1 MNMNKVI
8 VSVRGLKKY
17 FPVRKGIFSR
27 VSDYV
32 RAVDGIELEIKRGT
46 TVGLVGESGSG
57 KTTLGKTVLR
67 LVSPTAGKIFFEG
80 EDITELDSSRL
91 RLLRREMQMVF
102 QNPYGSLNPRMNV
115 GSLVSEGISIHNTVK
130 KEKRHE
136 FVARLLSEVGLG
148 TDVMSRY
155 PHEFS
160 GGQRQRIAIAR
171 AISLHPKFIV
181 CDEPVSALDVSV
193 QAQIINL
200 LKDLQKKH
208 GLSYLFISHDLSVVK
223 HVSDLVAVMY
233 LGKIVEVASSD
244 EVYST
249 PLHPY
254 TRMLISAIPE
264 IKRAGEGGREEV
276 SISGEIKS
284 LADIPSGCS
293 FHPRCPLA
301 TEVCSRETPQLE
313 KRGAEG
319 RSVACHNV

>member
-1 MNMNKVI
+1 MDQNKAI

-17 FPVRKGIFSR
+17 FPVRKGVLSR
-27 VSDYV
+27 VSEYV
-32 RAVDGIELEIKRGT
+32 RAVDEVELEVKRGS

-67 LVSPTAGKIFFEG
+67 LLAPTAGKIFFEG
-80 EDITELDSSRL
+80 EDITELDSARL
-91 RLLRREMQMVF
+91 RSLRREMQMIF

-130 KEKRHE
+130 KEERGE
-136 FVARLLSEVGLG
+136 FVARLLGEVGLG
-148 TDVMSRY
+148 TDVMGRY

-171 AISLHPKFIV
+171 AISLRPKFVV

-208 GLSYLFISHDLSVVK
+208 GLSYLFISHDLRVVK
-223 HVSDLVAVMY
+223 HISDLVAVMY
-233 LGKIVEVASSD
+233 LGKIVEIAPS
-244 EVYST
+244 EEIYSN
-249 PLHPY
+249 PVHPY
-254 TRMLISAIPE
+254 TKMLISAIPE
-264 IKRAGEGGREEV
+264 IKTTRGGNGEEV

-301 TEVCSRETPQLE
+301 TEVCTREIPRLE
-313 KRGAEG
+313 KKGTDG

>member
-1 MNMNKVI
+1 MNETI
-8 VSVRGLKKY
+8 VSVKGLKKY
-17 FPVRKGIFSR
+17 FPVRKGVLSR

-32 RAVDGIELEIKRGT
+32 RAVDEVELEVKRGT
-46 TVGLVGESGSG
+46 TMGLVGESGSG

-67 LVSPTAGKIFFEG
+67 LLAPTAGKIFFEG
-80 EDITELDSSRL
+80 EDITELDSARL
-91 RLLRREMQMVF
+91 RSLRREMQMIF

-130 KEKRHE
+130 KEERGE
-136 FVARLLSEVGLG
+136 FVAQLLGEVGLG
-148 TDVMSRY
+148 TDVMGRY

-171 AISLHPKFIV
+171 AISLHPKFVV

-208 GLSYLFISHDLSVVK
+208 GLSYLFISHDLRVVK
-223 HVSDLVAVMY
+223 HISDLVAVMY
-233 LGKIVEVASSD
+233 LGKIVEIAPSED
-244 EVYST
+244 IYSN
-249 PLHPY
+249 PAHPY
-254 TRMLISAIPE
+254 TKMLISAIPE
-264 IKRAGEGGREEV
+264 IKTTRGGNGEEV
-276 SISGEIKS
+276 SISGEIKN
-284 LADIPSGCS
+284 LAEIPSGCS

-301 TEVCSRETPQLE
+301 TEVCSRETPRLE
-313 KRGAEG
+313 KKGADG

>member
-1 MNMNKVI
+1 MNEAI
-8 VSVRGLKKY
+8 VNIKGLKKY
-17 FPVRKGIFSR
+17 FPIRKGVLSR

-32 RAVDGIELEIKRGT
+32 RAVDDVELEVKKGS

-67 LVSPTAGKIFFEG
+67 LLSPTAGKIFFEG
-80 EDITELDSSRL
+80 EDITKLESTRL
-91 RLLRREMQMVF
+91 RSLRREMQMIF

-115 GSLVSEGISIHNTVK
+115 GSLVSEGISIHNTVR
-130 KEKRHE
+130 KEERGE
-136 FVARLLSEVGLG
+136 FTARLLGEVGLG
-148 TDVMSRY
+148 ADVMNRY

-171 AISLHPKFIV
+171 AISLRPKFIV

-208 GLSYLFISHDLSVVK
+208 GLSYLFISHDLRVVK
-223 HVSDLVAVMY
+223 HLSDLVAVMY
-233 LGKIVEVASSD
+233 LGKIVEIAPS
-244 EVYST
+244 EEIYSN

-264 IKRAGEGGREEV
+264 IKRTGSKNGNKA
-276 SISGEIKS
+276 SISGEIRS

-301 TEVCSRETPQLE
+301 TDVCLREIPRLE
-313 KRGAEG
+313 KKEADG
-319 RSVACHNV
+319 RSVACHNI

>member
-1 MNMNKVI
+1 MTSETI
-8 VSVRGLKKY
+8 VSIRGLKKY
-17 FPVRKGIFSR
+17 FPVRKGVLSR

-32 RAVDGIELEIKRGT
+32 RAVDDVELEVKRGS

-67 LVSPTAGKIFFEG
+67 LLTPTAGKIFFEG
-80 EDITELDSSRL
+80 EDITGLDSARL
-91 RLLRREMQMVF
+91 RPLRREMQMIF

-130 KEKRHE
+130 KEERGE
-136 FVARLLSEVGLG
+136 FVTRLLGEVGLG
-148 TDVMSRY
+148 TDVMGRY

-171 AISLHPKFIV
+171 AISLHPKFVV

-208 GLSYLFISHDLSVVK
+208 GLSYLFISHDLRVVK
-223 HVSDLVAVMY
+223 HISDLVAVMY
-233 LGKIVEVASSD
+233 LGKIVEIAPS
-244 EVYST
+244 EEIYSN
-249 PLHPY
+249 PVHPY
-254 TRMLISAIPE
+254 TKMLISAIPE
-264 IKRAGEGGREEV
+264 INRTGSKNGKEASV
-276 SISGEIKS
+276 SGEIKS
-284 LADIPSGCS
+284 IADIPSGCS
-293 FHPRCPLA
+293 FHPRCPIA
-301 TEVCSRETPQLE
+301 TEICSRETPPLE
-313 KRGAEG
+313 KKGDDG

>member
-1 MNMNKVI
+1 MINETI

-17 FPVRKGIFSR
+17 FPVRKGVLSR
-27 VSDYV
+27 VSEYV
-32 RAVDGIELEIKRGT
+32 RAVDEVELEVKRGS

-67 LVSPTAGKIFFEG
+67 LLAPTAGKIFFEG
-80 EDITELDSSRL
+80 EDITELDSARL
-91 RLLRREMQMVF
+91 RSLRREMQMIF

-130 KEKRHE
+130 KEERGE
-136 FVARLLSEVGLG
+136 FVARLLGEVGLG
-148 TDVMSRY
+148 TDVMGRY

-171 AISLHPKFIV
+171 AISLRPKFVV

-208 GLSYLFISHDLSVVK
+208 GLSYLFISHDLRVVK
-223 HVSDLVAVMY
+223 HISDLVAVMY
-233 LGKIVEVASSD
+233 LGKIVEIAPS
-244 EVYST
+244 EEIYSN
-249 PLHPY
+249 PVHPY
-254 TRMLISAIPE
+254 TKMLISAIPE
-264 IKRAGEGGREEV
+264 IKRTRSENGSEA

-284 LADIPSGCS
+284 IADIPSGCS

-301 TEVCSRETPQLE
+301 TEVCAREIPRLE
-313 KRGAEG
+313 KKGADG

>member
-1 MNMNKVI
+1 MTSETI
-8 VSVRGLKKY
+8 VSIRGLKKY
-17 FPVRKGIFSR
+17 FPVRKGVLSR

-32 RAVDGIELEIKRGT
+32 RAVDDVELEVKRGS

-67 LVSPTAGKIFFEG
+67 LLTPTAGKIFFEG
-80 EDITELDSSRL
+80 EDITGLDSARL
-91 RLLRREMQMVF
+91 RPLRREMQMIF

-130 KEKRHE
+130 KEERGE
-136 FVARLLSEVGLG
+136 FVARLLGEVGLG
-148 TDVMSRY
+148 TDVMGRY

-171 AISLHPKFIV
+171 AISLHPKFVV

-208 GLSYLFISHDLSVVK
+208 GLSYLFISHDLRVVK

-233 LGKIVEVASSD
+233 LGKIVEIAPS
-244 EVYST
+244 EEIYSN
-249 PLHPY
+249 PVHPY
-254 TRMLISAIPE
+254 TKMLISAIPE
-264 IKRAGEGGREEV
+264 INRTGSKNGREA

-284 LADIPSGCS
+284 IADIPSGCS

-301 TEVCSRETPQLE
+301 TEICSRETPPLE
-313 KRGAEG
+313 KKGADG

>member
-1 MNMNKVI
+1 MNEAI
-8 VSVRGLKKY
+8 VSIRGLKKY
-17 FPVRKGIFSR
+17 FPVRKGLLSR

-32 RAVDGIELEIKRGT
+32 RAVDDVELEVKKGR

-67 LVSPTAGKIFFEG
+67 LLAPTAGKIFFEG
-80 EDITELDSSRL
+80 EDITELDSARL
-91 RLLRREMQMVF
+91 RALRREMQMIF

-130 KEKRHE
+130 KEERGE
-136 FVARLLSEVGLG
+136 FVARLLGEVGLG
-148 TDVMSRY
+148 ADVMNRY

-171 AISLHPKFIV
+171 AISLHPKFVV

-208 GLSYLFISHDLSVVK
+208 GLSYLFISHDLRVVK

-233 LGKIVEVASSD
+233 LGKIVEIAPS
-244 EVYST
+244 EEIYSK
-249 PLHPY
+249 PMHPY
-254 TRMLISAIPE
+254 TKILISAIPE
-264 IKRAGEGGREEV
+264 IKTTRSGNGEEV

-301 TEVCSRETPQLE
+301 TEVCSREVPRLE
-313 KRGAEG
+313 KKGVEG

>member
-1 MNMNKVI
+1 MNMNKAI
-8 VSVRGLKKY
+8 VSIRGLKKY
-17 FPVRKGIFSR
+17 FPIRGGVLSR

-32 RAVDGIELEIKRGT
+32 RAVDDVELEVKRGS

-67 LVSPTAGKIFFEG
+67 LLAPTAGKIFFEG

-91 RLLRREMQMVF
+91 RSLRREMQMIF

-130 KEKRHE
+130 KEERGE
-136 FVARLLSEVGLG
+136 FVAQLLGEVGLG
-148 TDVMSRY
+148 TDVMGRY

-171 AISLHPKFIV
+171 AISLHPKFVV

-208 GLSYLFISHDLSVVK
+208 GLSYLFISHDLRVVK
-223 HVSDLVAVMY
+223 HISDLVAVMY
-233 LGKIVEVASSD
+233 LGKIVEIAPSED
-244 EVYST
+244 IYSN
-249 PLHPY
+249 PVHPY
-254 TRMLISAIPE
+254 TKMLISAIPE
-264 IKRAGEGGREEV
+264 IKTTRGGNGEEV
-276 SISGEIKS
+276 SISGEIKN

-301 TEVCSRETPQLE
+301 TEVCSRETPRLE
-313 KRGAEG
+313 KKGADG

>member
-1 MNMNKVI
+1 MSETI

-17 FPVRKGIFSR
+17 FPVRKGVLSR

-32 RAVDGIELEIKRGT
+32 RAVDDVELEVKKGS

-67 LVSPTAGKIFFEG
+67 LLAPTAGEIFFEG
-80 EDITELDSSRL
+80 EDITELDSARL
-91 RLLRREMQMVF
+91 RSLRREMQMIF

-130 KEKRHE
+130 KEERGE
-136 FVARLLSEVGLG
+136 FVARLLGEVGLG
-148 TDVMSRY
+148 ADVMGRY

-171 AISLHPKFIV
+171 AISLRPKFVV

-200 LKDLQKKH
+200 LKDLQRKH
-208 GLSYLFISHDLSVVK
+208 GLSYLFISHDLRVVK

-233 LGKIVEVASSD
+233 LGKIVEIAPS
-244 EVYST
+244 EEIYSN

-254 TRMLISAIPE
+254 TKMLISAIPE
-264 IKRAGEGGREEV
+264 IKTTRSRNGSEA

-301 TEVCSRETPQLE
+301 TEVCSREIPRL
-313 KRGAEG
+313 KNKGADG

>member
-1 MNMNKVI
+1 MDQNKAI

-17 FPVRKGIFSR
+17 FPVRKGVLSR
-27 VSDYV
+27 VSDYI
-32 RAVDGIELEIKRGT
+32 RAVDEVELEVKRGS

-67 LVSPTAGKIFFEG
+67 LLAPTAGKIFFEG

-91 RLLRREMQMVF
+91 RSLRREMQMIF

-130 KEKRHE
+130 KEERGE
-136 FVARLLSEVGLG
+136 FVAQLLGEVGLG
-148 TDVMSRY
+148 TDVMGRY

-171 AISLHPKFIV
+171 AISLHPKFVV

-208 GLSYLFISHDLSVVK
+208 GLSYLFISHDLRVVK
-223 HVSDLVAVMY
+223 HISDLVAVMY
-233 LGKIVEVASSD
+233 LGKIVEIAPS
-244 EVYST
+244 EEIYSN
-249 PLHPY
+249 PVHPY
-254 TRMLISAIPE
+254 TKMLISAIPE
-264 IKRAGEGGREEV
+264 IKTTRGENGSEA
-276 SISGEIKS
+276 SISGEIKN

-301 TEVCSRETPQLE
+301 TEVCSRETPRLE
-313 KRGAEG
+313 KKGTYG